1 VIPGKKNDARSL
13 LEKALIFGPIILII
27 AAASICVLFYFSIF
41 SGVKSICSEAKKEFN
56 GDSVEAL
63 MTLIE
68 SDKFGFREKNK
79 AIWAL
84 GQIGDRRALPLLE
97 KLNTGEVQKAPYNPE
112 KYIVQYTVKKAIK
125 QCKGEF
131 SLTRWTYRWL
141 E

>member
-1 VIPGKKNDARSL
+1 MPIKKNDTRSRW
-13 LEKALIFGPIILII
+13 EKVLIFGPIILII
-27 AAASICVLFYFSIF
+27 AAAAIYAFSCFSIF
-41 SGVKSICSEAKKEFN
+41 SGVKSICSEANKEFK

-63 MTLIE
+63 MALIE

-84 GQIGDRRALPLLE
+84 GQIGDKRALPLLE
-97 KLNTGEVQKAPYNPE
+97 KLNTGEVQKAPRNPE